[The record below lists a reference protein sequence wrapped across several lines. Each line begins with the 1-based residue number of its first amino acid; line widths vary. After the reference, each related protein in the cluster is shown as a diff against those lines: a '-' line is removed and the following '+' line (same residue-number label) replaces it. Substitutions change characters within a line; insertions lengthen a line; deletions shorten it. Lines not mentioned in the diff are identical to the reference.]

1 MSTNTTC
8 HRACVSS
15 ESGPWRETLLIRSGE
30 ELAAVVAV
38 VDVVVADYIFL
49 FIYYFF
55 LVRIFPCLARI
66 GIDLD

>member
-1 MSTNTTC
+1 MRVAVGSV
-8 HRACVSS
+8 CVYRV
-15 ESGPWRETLLIRSGE
+15 SGPWREMPLIRSAE
-30 ELAAVVAV
+30 ELAAAVGVVVA
-38 VDVVVADYIFL
+38 ADYIFL